1 MLIIPSHCAILSPE
15 VSVIDSFDAFQ
26 GGVEY
31 GGLRSRNEIR
41 ILICYLLSRVGEP
54 LSIKQLTECLS
65 GIGLVNYF
73 EISEAADYLLSSGAV
88 GAVPYHGEE
97 CMSVAESGR
106 EIAGALEQNLTR
118 SVREKAVGAAL
129 TLLSRARSERE
140 NAVTVEK
147 REGGYFITF
156 VMTGFS
162 EEILRLTLFAA
173 DGMQAQMLKDGFLND
188 PAGFY
193 TSVIDKLIKKEN
205 DRG

>member
-1 MLIIPSHCAILSPE
+1 M
-15 VSVIDSFDAFQ
+15 DSFDAFQ

-41 ILICYLLSRVGEP
+41 ILVCYLLSRVGEP
-54 LSIKQLTECLS
+54 LSVSQLAECLS

-73 EISEAADYLLSSGAV
+73 EISEAAGYLLQSGAV
-88 GAVPYHGEE
+88 GAAPYHGGE
-97 CMSVAESGR
+97 CLTVTQSGR
-106 EIAGALEQNLTR
+106 EIAGTLESSLTR
-118 SVREKAVGAAL
+118 SVRDKAVGAAFK
-129 TLLSRARSERE
+129 LLSRARSERE

-147 REGGYFITF
+147 REGGYFVTF

-162 EEILRLTLFAA
+162 EEILKLTLFAA
-173 DGMQAQMLKDGFLND
+173 DGMQAEMLKDGFLND
-188 PAGFY
+188 PTGFY

>member
-1 MLIIPSHCAILSPE
+1 M
-15 VSVIDSFDAFQ
+15 DGFDAFQ

-41 ILICYLLSRVGEP
+41 ILLCYILSRIREP
-54 LSIKQLTECLS
+54 LSKGQLTECLT

-88 GAVPYHGEE
+88 SAVPYHDED
-97 CMSVAESGR
+97 CLTVTESGK
-106 EIAGALEQNLTR
+106 EIAGALESSLTR

-129 TLLSRARSERE
+129 TLLFRARSERE
-140 NAVTVEK
+140 NMVSIEK

-162 EEILRLTLFAA
+162 EEILKLTLYAA
-173 DGMQAQMLKDGFLND
+173 DSMQADMLKEGFLRD

-193 TSVIDKLIKKEN
+193 SGIIGKLIERTN
-205 DRG
+205 GNG